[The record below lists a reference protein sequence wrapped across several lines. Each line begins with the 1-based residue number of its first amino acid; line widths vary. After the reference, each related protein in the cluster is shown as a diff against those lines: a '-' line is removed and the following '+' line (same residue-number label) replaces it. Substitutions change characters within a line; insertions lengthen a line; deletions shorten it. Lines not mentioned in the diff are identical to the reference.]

1 MNASHEP
8 RAARG
13 LSASSEARQM
23 MAEWLRITQA
33 TKNQTSDDR
42 TFLMQRY
49 PSGLINEAEI
59 DALLTVLRN

>member
-1 MNASHEP
+1 
-8 RAARG
+8 
-13 LSASSEARQM
+13 M
-23 MAEWLRITQA
+23 MAQWLRITPA
-33 TKNQTSDDR
+33 TKNQIPDDR